1 MIKSNIIIPGVEIAV
16 ILSMK
21 ITRPVDEIMTKMRE
35 YFTSESN
42 YPFKNEDPFR
52 LDLLSNAQMESHG
65 LRVAAQHEVLTTK
78 QPDKVLKRLNDNEEV
93 IERVQEMISESIKEK
108 LVIAPASEW
117 FLDNFYL
124 VKEQINI
131 ARKHLPKKY
140 SQTLPILAKGKSAGM
155 PRVYDIALEIISH
168 SDGRIDVANLT
179 SFIEGYQEKNVLTI
193 GELWAIPIM
202 LRFAI
207 IENIRR
213 IASRIAIDR
222 LDKNEAVFWA
232 EEFIKIAQKE
242 PRNIIITT
250 AEMAKSDIHLNSAFV
265 AEFTRRLQGKGQGL
279 AMPLSW
285 IEQQLSDT
293 GHSIAELVNI
303 HNQSQAADQVSMRN
317 SIESIRLLKTTD
329 WKDFVESVSEVEK
342 VLYQDVTGTY
352 PLMDFTTRD
361 CYRHVVEWVGKK
373 SGKPEHEIAAL
384 AIDLSRKAKI
394 YGEPE
399 RRHHVGYF
407 LVDKGRDELLKAT
420 SARLDLRDRLKVF
433 FRRNRLP
440 IYTGSTF
447 LFAFILSILL
457 AFSVYT
463 QNHELW
469 MAIATGILCFIVIG
483 QFATVIINWL
493 STLLVAP
500 RSLPKFDFSG
510 QIPDA
515 YSTMVAVPC
524 LITSKAGIE
533 ELVSDLEVRYL
544 SNPQKN
550 LFYCLLTD
558 FADAPQEHM
567 PGDEDLLS
575 FVQEEI
581 ELLNLKYKKENDPDT
596 FFLMHRPRKW
606 NRQERVWMSYERK
619 RGKLG
624 ELNSLLKNTGYHDF
638 SLNVGDT
645 AALTHVKYVITL
657 DADTIL
663 PRESAW
669 KMIATMA
676 HPLNQPLVDPK
687 KKRVVEG
694 YGILQPR
701 TAINL
706 PGKTSSV
713 YARMHS
719 SDSGLDP
726 YTQLVSDVYQDLFEE
741 GSFIGKGIYDIEV
754 FEKVLGNAFPENR
767 ILSHD
772 LLEGSYVRSG
782 LLTDVQLFEDY
793 PETYWTDVSRRH
805 RWIRGD
811 WQIATWGLPFAPD
824 AENRLRR
831 NYISSL
837 SKWKIWDNIKRS
849 LVPPAML
856 LLLAMVWLVLPAPV
870 LWTLGFVAFWFLMP
884 LVSALLQLSS
894 NSGDVDKKSHIA
906 EVWDSFKRNVVQV
919 FYNITVLPFE
929 ALKNANAIFL
939 ANWRLLFSKRNLL
952 QWTPYAAQRAGG
964 KKTVAGAYAYM
975 WQSITLVLILAALI
989 IIYNPTSLFIAAPF
1003 LILWLLAP
1011 AIAWWVSKPRT
1022 KKDFSISS
1030 SETAFLNIIGRKT
1043 WAFFEDFVG
1052 AEDHFLPPDNFQE
1065 KPVAV
1070 VAHRTSPTNIGL
1082 SCLVNLSAYD
1092 FGYITLCELVERT
1105 QNTFN
1110 SLNDMER
1117 YKGHFYNWYDT
1128 TNLQP
1133 LYPKYISAVDSGNF
1147 VANMIVLRQGLLELP
1162 HSKIFTNRF
1171 YEGLKHTWLT
1181 AKSYNIQN
1189 SRLFKEVENYLDQ
1202 LSAGPEQLLHE
1213 HKAHLQQLLQ
1223 KVQTLKMDKAV
1234 TADENSVFWFDKFEA
1249 QVNDAFNSFAVLT
1262 PWADLL
1268 PVMQGFEVL
1277 QSLESVPVLNDI
1289 GNLTDS
1295 LLSVTENLISETSD
1309 DEKRLWLERLYM
1321 TLKVAANHAL
1331 EKLSKIEKLANE
1343 CSGFADVEYDF
1354 LYDSSKHLFHIGY
1367 NVSEDVKDKSY
1378 YDILA
1383 SEARL
1388 GIYTAIAQGKVPQDS
1403 WFALG
1408 RLITDEGTS
1417 PVLLSWSGSMFEYLM
1432 PDLVMP
1438 SYENTLLEKTAR
1450 GVIQNQVDYGRRKD
1464 IPWGIS
1470 ESGYNLVDA
1479 HLNYQYQAFGVPGL
1493 GLKRGLG
1500 QDLVIAPYATM
1511 LSLMFDAGA
1520 ALKNLLEL
1528 SKSGF
1533 EGRYGFYEAV
1543 DYTPS
1548 RMPRGKAHV
1557 IICSFM
1563 AHHQGMSFLSLS
1575 RLLLGEKMQQRFE
1588 RDPQLQSA
1596 LLLLKEKAPKATNYY
1611 TQDDSATGKIV
1622 SSHESHIRIINTP
1635 GTAIPE
1641 VQLLSNGRYHVAIT
1655 NAGGSYGRWKNIAVT
1670 RWREDV
1676 TEDNWGTFCYIKD
1689 LSTGALW
1696 SNTYQPTKKKF
1707 NIDETIFS
1715 QGHVEF
1721 RRVSNDF
1728 ETKTDIVVSPED
1740 DVSIRR
1746 IRITNKSN
1754 AVKTLEVTG
1763 YTEVVIAPQA
1773 ADEAHPAFSNLFV
1786 QTKISKEANTI
1797 LCTRRARSKDE
1808 QPPWMFF
1815 MMSLTGAVQEDVS
1828 FESDRMRFIGRTRT
1842 LAEPIAVKQSGALSG
1857 TEGSVLDPVAAI
1869 KYKTTLKPRQ
1879 TATFEIIIGITETQE
1894 TSQHLIG
1901 KYRDKHLK
1909 NRAFELSWTHSQ
1921 VLLRQI
1927 NASEPEAQ
1935 LFNAMAGHILYANAT
1950 HRAEANIIASNR
1962 KGQSGLWGYSISGD
1976 LPVVLVRVQDSDNTA
1991 LVRQLIKAHSYWRM
2005 KGLAVDLVIWNDD
2018 FGTYR
2023 QLLHDQIMGFVTAM
2037 SGSIIDQPG
2046 GIYVRQG
2053 DQLTTE
2059 DRVLFQTVAR
2069 LIFTDNGGTLQE
2081 QMARQKPARV
2091 LPPALKV
2098 TGDHII
2104 DPDLKVELP
2113 GNLVFNNGTGGFTPD
2128 GKEYFILT
2136 TPAQTSPA
2144 PWVNIIAN
2152 AEFGTMMSESGSGYS
2167 WAENAHSYRL
2177 SPWKNDPIS
2186 DKTGEAFYIRDEI
2199 GGNYWSPSPLPCNS
2213 GKPYVTRNGFGYT
2226 VYEHIAFGIKSEL
2239 WVFVDAADAI
2249 KFSVVR
2255 VKNLSSKQRKLTV
2268 TGYVEWIL
2276 GDTATNTRMHVVTEK
2291 DLETGVIFARNHYN
2305 STFAE
2310 RISFFDADGSTKSY
2324 TCDRAEFIGRNGSL
2338 EAPQAMT
2345 REKLSNKY
2353 GAALDP
2359 CTAIQIG
2366 VELMPDE
2373 EKEVIFRLGS
2383 SRSEHDTRL
2392 LALKYKSASTVHEA
2406 QSQVHDMWNRIL
2418 GNVYIKTPDESFN
2431 LLANGWL
2438 VYQTLACRVW
2448 GRSGFYQSGGAFGFR
2463 DQLQDVLALMHTRPD
2478 VTRAQ
2483 ILLAASRQF
2492 KEGDVQH
2499 WWHPPTGRGVRTTC
2513 SDDYLWLPYVTAR
2526 YIEATA
2532 DKAIL
2537 DEYVS
2542 YIEGRPL
2549 RPDEESY
2556 YDLPVFLNDWESIY
2570 NHCKRAINFGLKF
2583 GEHGLPLIG
2592 SGDWNDGMDKVGAHG
2607 RGESVWLGF
2616 FLYDVLMKFAVIADD
2631 YGDKEFHMKCISEAE
2646 KLKDNINQNAWDGAW
2661 YRRAYFDD
2669 GTPLGSAEN
2678 EECRIDS
2685 ISQSWSVISGA
2696 GEPDHIKKAMASLN
2710 EHLIDREHGIIK
2722 LLTPAFDKSDLYPG
2736 YIKGYVPGVREN
2748 GGQYTHAAIWTMMAF
2763 AMIKDKE
2770 RVWELFSMVNPVNH
2784 AANSDEMQ
2792 KYKVEPYVMAAD
2804 VYGVAPHEGRG
2815 GWTWYTG
2822 SAGWTY
2828 QLALEHIL
2836 GLQRKGNE
2844 LHINPCIP
2852 DSWTDFE
2859 VNYRVGGSLYQIK
2872 VVNRRKDGTI
2882 ALTVDGEA
2890 VREKALVLQD
2900 DGLEHNVTVEV

>member
-1 MIKSNIIIPGVEIAV
+1 
-16 ILSMK
+16 MK
-21 ITRPVDEIMTKMRE
+21 ITKPVDELMTKMRE

-65 LRVAAQHEVLTTK
+65 LRVASQHEVLKAK
-78 QPDKVLKRLNDNEEV
+78 QPDRLLKRLNDNEEV
-93 IERVQEMISESIKEK
+93 IERVQEMLAESIKEK
-108 LVIAPASEW
+108 QAIAPASEW

-124 VKEQINI
+124 IKEQINI

-179 SFIEGYQEKNVLTI
+179 SFIGGYQSKNVLTL

-250 AEMAKSDIHLNSAFV
+250 AEMAKSNIHLNSAFV
-265 AEFTRRLQGKGQGL
+265 AEFTRRMQGKGQGL
-279 AMPLSW
+279 AIPLSW

-293 GHSIAELVNI
+293 GHSVAELVSI

-317 SIESIRLLKTTD
+317 SIESIRLLKTTE
-329 WKDFVESVSEVEK
+329 WKDFVENVSVVEK
-342 VLYQDVTGTY
+342 ILYQDITGTY
-352 PLMDFTTRD
+352 PLMDFVTRD
-361 CYRHVVEWVGKK
+361 CYRHVVEWIGKK
-373 SGKPEHEIAAL
+373 SKRPEHEIAAL
-384 AIDLSRKAKI
+384 AIDLSRNAKAA
-394 YGEPE
+394 GRPE
-399 RRHHVGYF
+399 CQHHVGYF
-407 LVDKGRDELLKAT
+407 LVNKGKDDLVKAAFAELTFA
-420 SARLDLRDRLKVF
+420 DHLKVF
-433 FRRNRLP
+433 FRKNRLP
-440 IYTGSTF
+440 LYAGSTF
-447 LFAFILSILL
+447 LFAFTLGILL
-457 AFSVYT
+457 SFTVYA
-463 QNHELW
+463 QSHELW
-469 MAIATGILCFIVIG
+469 MAIITGILCFIILG
-483 QFATVIINWL
+483 QFATVLINWL
-493 STLLVAP
+493 STLLVKP
-500 RSLPKFDFSG
+500 KFLPKLDFSDH
-510 QIPDA
+510 IPAA
-515 YSTMVAVPC
+515 YSTVVAVPC

-544 SNPQKN
+544 SNPQEN
-550 LFYCLLTD
+550 LFYCLLID

-567 PGDEDLLS
+567 PEDEALLS
-575 FVQEEI
+575 FVKEEI
-581 ELLNLKYKKENDPDT
+581 ELLNLKYKKHRDGDK

-606 NRQERVWMSYERK
+606 NRYEKVWMSYERK

-624 ELNSLLKNTGYHDF
+624 ELNSLLKNTGHHDF
-638 SLNVGDT
+638 SLVVGNIAVLAD
-645 AALTHVKYVITL
+645 VKYVITL
-657 DADTIL
+657 DADTLL

-676 HPLNQPLVDPK
+676 HPLNQPVIDHK
-687 KKRVVEG
+687 KNRVVAG

-706 PGKTSSV
+706 PGKNSSV

-719 SDSGLDP
+719 NDSGLDP

-754 FEKVLGNAFPENR
+754 FEKVLGKAFPENR

-793 PETYWTDVSRRH
+793 PETYWADVSRRH

-824 AENRLRR
+824 AKNRLRR

-849 LVPPAML
+849 LVMPAML
-856 LLLAMVWLVLPAPV
+856 LLLALVWLVLPAPV
-870 LWTLGFVAFWFLMP
+870 LWITGFVVFWFLMP
-884 LVSALLQLSS
+884 LVSGLLQLSS
-894 NSGDVDKKSHIA
+894 NSGDLDRRSHIA
-906 EVWDSFKRNVVQV
+906 EVWDSFKKNVVQV
-919 FYNITVLPFE
+919 LYNITVLPFE
-929 ALKNANAIFL
+929 ALKNADAIFL
-939 ANWRLLFSKRNLL
+939 ANWRMLFSKRNLL
-952 QWTPYAAQRAGG
+952 QWTPYAAQRSRG
-964 KKTVAGAYAYM
+964 KKTVADAYRYM
-975 WQSITLVLILAALI
+975 WQAVVVVLILAALI
-989 IIYNPTSLFIAAPF
+989 IIFKPSSLFIAAPF
-1003 LILWLLAP
+1003 LIVWLLSP
-1011 AIAWWVSKPRT
+1011 VVAWSVSKQRT
-1022 KKDFSISS
+1022 KKDFSISGA
-1030 SETAFLNIIGRKT
+1030 EAEFLQVISRKT
-1043 WAFFEDFVG
+1043 WAFFEDFVV

-1065 KPVAV
+1065 KPVAA

-1092 FGYITLCELVERT
+1092 FGYITLCELVDRT
-1105 QNTFN
+1105 QKTFN

-1128 TNLQP
+1128 THLQP

-1147 VANMIVLRQGLLELP
+1147 VGNMIVLRQGLLELP
-1162 HSKIFTNRF
+1162 YSKIFSNRL
-1171 YEGLKHTWLT
+1171 YEGLKHTWQT
-1181 AKSYNIQN
+1181 AKSYNVQN
-1189 SRLFKEVENYLDQ
+1189 SSLFAEVEKYLGQ
-1202 LSAGPEQLLHE
+1202 LSTGPEASLHGHKMHMEQLLRYMPE
-1213 HKAHLQQLLQ
+1213 LKAD
-1223 KVQTLKMDKAV
+1223 KVIAANETTL
-1234 TADENSVFWFDKFEA
+1234 FWLAKFEA
-1249 QVNDAFNSFAVLT
+1249 QVKDALNSFAILT
-1262 PWADLL
+1262 PWVDLL
-1268 PVMQGFEVL
+1268 PVMQGFDAL
-1277 QSLESVPVLNDI
+1277 QPLESVPVLNEISD
-1289 GNLTDS
+1289 LAAS
-1295 LLSVTENLISETSD
+1295 LLPITQNLMLETDD
-1309 DEKRLWLERLYM
+1309 DEKRSWLEKVYKA
-1321 TLKVAANHAL
+1321 LKTAASHAL
-1331 EKLSKIEKLANE
+1331 EKLSKIEKLSNE

-1354 LYDSSKHLFHIGY
+1354 LYDASKHLFHIGY

-1388 GIYTAIAQGKVPQDS
+1388 GIYTAIAQGKISQDS

-1408 RLITDEGTS
+1408 RLITNEGTA

-1450 GVIQNQVDYGRRKD
+1450 GVILNQIDYGRRKE

-1500 QDLVIAPYATM
+1500 QDLVIAPYATL
-1511 LSLMFDAGA
+1511 LSLMFDTGA
-1520 ALKNLLEL
+1520 ALKNLLVL
-1528 SKSGF
+1528 SKDGF
-1533 EGRYGFYEAV
+1533 EGKYGFYEAV

-1548 RMPRGKAHV
+1548 RMPRGESHV
-1557 IICSFM
+1557 IIRSFM
-1563 AHHQGMSFLSLS
+1563 AHHQGMSFLSLA
-1575 RLLLGEKMQQRFE
+1575 RVLLGEKMQQRFE

-1611 TQDDSATGKIV
+1611 TQDDSATGKVI
-1622 SSHESHIRIINTP
+1622 SSHESHIRVINTP
-1635 GTAIPE
+1635 RTSIPE

-1676 TEDNWGTFCYIKD
+1676 TKDNWGTFCYIKD
-1689 LSTGALW
+1689 LTTDELW
-1696 SNTYQPTKKKF
+1696 SNTYQPTKKRL

-1746 IRITNKSN
+1746 IKITNKSN

-1786 QTKISKEANTI
+1786 QTKISEEANAI
-1797 LCTRRARSKDE
+1797 VCTRRARSKDE

-1815 MMSLTGAVQEDVS
+1815 MMSLTGSAQEEVS
-1828 FESDRMRFIGRTRT
+1828 FESDRMRFIGRTKT
-1842 LAEPIAVKQSGALSG
+1842 LAAPLAVKQSGVLSG

-1879 TATFEIIIGITETQE
+1879 TAIFEIIIGITETQE
-1894 TSQHLIG
+1894 KSQQLIG
-1901 KYRDKHLK
+1901 KYRDTHLK

-1927 NASEPEAQ
+1927 NASESEAQ
-1935 LFNAMAGHILYANAT
+1935 LFNSMAGHILYANAT

-1962 KGQSGLWGYSISGD
+1962 KGQAGLWGYSISGD
-1976 LPVVLVRVQDSDNTA
+1976 LPVVLVRVQDSENTA
-1991 LVRQLIKAHSYWRM
+1991 LVRQLIKAHTYWRM

-2023 QLLHDQIMGFVTAM
+2023 QLLHDQIMGFVTAI
-2037 SGSIIDQPG
+2037 SGSVVDQPG
-2046 GIYVRQG
+2046 GIYIRQG

-2069 LIFTDNGGTLQE
+2069 LIFTDKGGSLQE
-2081 QMARQKPARV
+2081 QMARQKPARI

-2098 TGDHII
+2098 TTENVTDA
-2104 DPDLKVELP
+2104 DLNVELP
-2113 GNLVFNNGTGGFTPD
+2113 PDLIFNNGTGGFTPD

-2136 TPAQTSPA
+2136 TPEQTSPA
-2144 PWVNIIAN
+2144 PWVNIMAN

-2177 SPWKNDPIS
+2177 SPWKNDPVS

-2199 GGNYWSPSPLPCNS
+2199 SGRYWSPSPLPCSS
-2213 GKPYVTRNGFGYT
+2213 GRPYIARNGFGYT
-2226 VYEHIAFGIKSEL
+2226 VYEHIAFGIKSEM
-2239 WVFVDAADAI
+2239 WVFVDASDAI
-2249 KFSVVR
+2249 KFSIIR
-2255 VKNLSSKQRKLTV
+2255 VKNLSARQRKLSV
-2268 TGYVEWIL
+2268 TGYIEWVL
-2276 GDTATNTRMHVVTEK
+2276 GDAATNTKMHVVTEK

-2310 RISFFDADGSTKSY
+2310 RISFFDADGNSRSY
-2324 TCDRAEFIGRNGSL
+2324 TCDRTEFIGRNGSL
-2338 EAPQAMT
+2338 AAPEALI

-2373 EKEVIFRLGS
+2373 EQEVVFRLGS
-2383 SRSEHDTRL
+2383 ARSEHDTRL
-2392 LALKYKSASTVHEA
+2392 LALKYKNVQSVQEA
-2406 QSQVHDMWNRIL
+2406 QSKVHDMWNQVL
-2418 GNVYIKTPDESFN
+2418 GNVYIKTPDEAFN
-2431 LLANGWL
+2431 VLTNGWL

-2532 DKAIL
+2532 DSAVL

-2583 GEHGLPLIG
+2583 GIHGLPLIG

-2607 RGESVWLGF
+2607 KGESVWLGF
-2616 FLYDVLMKFAVIADD
+2616 FLYDVLKKFAVIADD
-2631 YGDKEFHMKCISEAE
+2631 YGDKEFHIKCISEAE
-2646 KLKDNINQNAWDGAW
+2646 KLKENINQNAWDGEW

-2696 GEPDHIKKAMASLN
+2696 GEPEHIKKAMVSLN
-2710 EHLIDREHGIIK
+2710 EHLIDRKHGIIK

-2763 AMIKDKE
+2763 AMIKDNE

-2784 AANSDEMQ
+2784 AAGRSEMQ
-2792 KYKVEPYVMAAD
+2792 QYKVEPYVMAAD

-2852 DSWTDFE
+2852 DSWPGFE
-2859 VNYRVGGSLYQIK
+2859 LNYRFGSAIYQIK
-2872 VVNRRKDGTI
+2872 IINRKKDERTI
-2882 ALTVDGEA
+2882 TLNIDGE
-2890 VREKALVLQD
+2890 LVMDQFLLLQD
-2900 DGLEHNVTVEV
+2900 DGQAHHVTVEI